1 LNGRAVVINKKDG
14 TVLLSNMVD
23 DESKAN
29 QRLMLVEINH
39 GTVFFGTTT
48 KGEKCNNKHLSGVVY
63 RNGEP
68 KKKIV
73 SDHCYY

>member
-1 LNGRAVVINKKDG
+1 MNGRAVVINKKDG
-14 TVLLSNMVD
+14 TVTLSNMVD

-48 KGEKCNNKHLSGVVY
+48 KGEKCNNKHFSGVVY

-68 KKKIV
+68 KKTIV
-73 SDHCYY
+73 SDDCYY